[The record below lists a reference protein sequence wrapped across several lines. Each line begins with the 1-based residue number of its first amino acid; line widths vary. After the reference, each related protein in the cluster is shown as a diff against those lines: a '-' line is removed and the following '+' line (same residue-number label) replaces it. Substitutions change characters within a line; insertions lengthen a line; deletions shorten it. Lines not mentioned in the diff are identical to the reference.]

1 MKIFTFVFALA
12 VCLPAFAVERGVMIR
27 EAIIYVQPARSSA
40 KLANIDRGRELTVF
54 ERSNGWARVTATV
67 REGNEFA
74 PDKDVSGWMVDKGII
89 SKDTPNGDEI
99 LYGEAVDSENQAS
112 IRHGRKGAAG
122 DAKRLYWRLAEYFPN
137 SPLAGEGMYR
147 AADIQWQLDK
157 EDLATRPSAK
167 ERDPRDRPSINEDL
181 MKEVMKKFPRTKW
194 ADLAAFHL
202 LDNKLCGEWQM
213 QAKCP
218 EKEAEI
224 YEKYAN
230 EHPDSPSTPEALYD
244 AAWRWSTL
252 VQIYP
257 LDGQA
262 KKVPEARQRAIAL
275 AQKVITKNANPDWTA
290 RAQRLLYMVQKDIPT
305 LGSNVE

>member
-1 MKIFTFVFALA
+1 MKIFTFLFALTL
-12 VCLPAFAVERGVMIR
+12 CLPAFAVERGVMIR

-99 LYGEAVDSENQAS
+99 VYGEAVDSENQAS

-181 MKEVMKKFPRTKW
+181 MKEVMRKFPRTKW

-202 LDNKLCGEWQM
+202 IDNKLCGEWQM

-257 LDGQA
+257 LDGDA

-305 LGSNVE
+305 LGSNIE